1 MALYRT
7 GDNLFQSLEA
17 FIENSSGLFIFVPYI
32 KLNTLELLLKNNT
45 NCKSIIVR
53 WETRDLILGASDLEV
68 YDYCK
73 EKEIKLF
80 RNTRLHLKAFVD
92 DYKKCYL
99 GSANISG
106 RALNMPERRNYN
118 YELATIENNLDFND
132 RLYFNIILNEAT
144 LITDSIYEQIKA
156 QLPEKKEEF
165 PDEDDFNIQMKL
177 PDKDFLISSLP
188 MSSSV
193 KTLTRVYL
201 EKKGIHEEELNCAMH
216 DLALYNI
223 PLNLSEDHFIQKL
236 KESFFSHL
244 FIKAFIQM
252 LQLKNG
258 EIYFGEAKAWIQNN
272 CTNVPTPRR
281 WEITENI
288 QILYKWFVELGDGI
302 FIVDQPN
309 YSERLSLLN
318 QSN

>member
-1 MALYRT
+1 MLLKN
-7 GDNLFQSLEA
+7 GINLSDKLIE
-17 FIENSSGLFIFVPYI
+17 FITNSKELFLFVPYV
-32 KLNTLELLLKNNT
+32 KLETLKALLSKT
-45 NCKSIIVR
+45 QNCKAVILR
-53 WETRDLILGASDLEV
+53 WEPKDLILGISDIEV
-68 YDYCK
+68 YEYCK
-73 EKEIKLF
+73 ERNIQVF
-80 RNTRLHLKAFVD
+80 RNARVHLKAFVD
-92 DYKKCYL
+92 SYKECLL
-99 GSANISG
+99 GSANISS
-106 RALNMPERRNYN
+106 RALNIPETSSYN
-118 YELATIENNLDFND
+118 YELATIEENLSFED
-132 RLYFNIILNEAT
+132 RLYFNIIINEAT

-165 PDEDDFNIQMKL
+165 PGGDDFNIQMKS

-223 PLNLSEDHFIQKL
+223 PLNLPEDQFIERL
-236 KESFFSHL
+236 KESFLSHL

-288 QILYKWFVELGDGI
+288 QILYKWLVELGDGK
-302 FIVDQPN
+302 FNMDRPN
-309 YSERLSLLN
+309 YSERLYMT
-318 QSN
+318 

>member
-1 MALYRT
+1 MALYRS

-17 FIENSSGLFIFVPYI
+17 FIENASGLFIFVPYI
-32 KLNTLELLLKNNT
+32 KLNPLELLLKRNT
-45 NCKSIIVR
+45 NCKTIIVR

-99 GSANISG
+99 GSSNISG
-106 RALNMPERRNYN
+106 RALNMPERSNYN
-118 YELATIENNLDFND
+118 YELATIEDNLSFED
-132 RLYFNIILNEAT
+132 RLYFNIILNDSM
-144 LITDSIYEQIKA
+144 LITDSIYEQIKV
-156 QLPEKKEEF
+156 QLPEKQTAF
-165 PDEDDFNIQMKL
+165 PNEQDFSIQIKS

-193 KTLTRVYL
+193 KTLTRIYL

-223 PLNLSEDHFIQKL
+223 PVGLSELEFIEKL
-236 KESFFSHL
+236 KDSFLSHL

-252 LQLKNG
+252 LQLKGG

-272 CTNVPTPRR
+272 CADVPIPRR

-288 QILYKWFVELGDGI
+288 QILYKWLVELGDDI
-302 FIVDQPN
+302 FKVDQPN
-309 YSERLSLLN
+309 YSERLRIKS
-318 QSN
+318 